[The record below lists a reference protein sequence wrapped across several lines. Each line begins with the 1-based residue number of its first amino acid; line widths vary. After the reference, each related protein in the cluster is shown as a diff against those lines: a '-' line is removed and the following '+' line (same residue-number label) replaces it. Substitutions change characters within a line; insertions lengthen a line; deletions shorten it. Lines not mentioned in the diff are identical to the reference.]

1 LYIHR
6 QFAKRQQPVQELKKL
21 GSIASNTCDGTGGG
35 DWLTGAKNIPATPV
49 RQSPDTFHNQVIE
62 SWSEQP
68 WAEFCMELDQPAF
81 LLPITGFAEL

>member
-1 LYIHR
+1 
-6 QFAKRQQPVQELKKL
+6 L
-21 GSIASNTCDGTGGG
+21 GSIANNKRGGAGGG
-35 DWLTGAKNIPATPV
+35 FGRTGLGDTSADAI
-49 RQSPDTFHNQVIE
+49 RQTPDTFHNQVID